1 MQRRWGR
8 GVPLTS
14 VVSWELKPQV
24 KKSNVV
30 KGEGTAVICGLNLKG
45 GRMLIVSKVKY
56 KNKWITGN
64 NLFS

>member
-1 MQRRWGR
+1 MG
-8 GVPLTS
+8 GLPLTS

-30 KGEGTAVICGLNLKG
+30 KSEGTVVICGLNLKV

-56 KNKWITGN
+56 KNKWITGKN
-64 NLFS
+64 VFS